1 MADVRLLD
9 QEIDFTGV
17 EPNGVEIV
25 KGKGQKVHWN
35 GSSVT
40 VIERE
45 SNGKEHWTPLKDQP
59 EGSLKVKPGWELYI
73 LGGKYV
79 ERK

>member
-9 QEIDFTGV
+9 QELDFTDVG
-17 EPNGVEIV
+17 PNGVEIV
-25 KGKGQKVHWN
+25 KGRGQEVHCN

-45 SNGKEHWTPLKDQP
+45 NNGKEH
-59 EGSLKVKPGWELYI
+59 
-73 LGGKYV
+73 
-79 ERK
+79 